1 MKLNDATLI
10 SLGGTPAKAVYLGST
25 LVWSAT
31 PPDPKGFTAF
41 YEAGE
46 ATGSN
51 QPTWWILI
59 KGTAAADYALM
70 FRPGPS
76 PTNEAGYPSIAP
88 STGTTQPY
96 PALTPVMLNGA
107 IAQQTRP
114 VYITAGMT
122 AKQIGDAIK
131 QAWNGVEST
140 PGTGAPVPLSVSI
153 FPANPVFLSRMPARV
168 RAAFGNFDLT
178 QDVVVTF
185 KPVSPLHGSDYFFI
199 HFSPLVAWRKDA
211 GGHWIE
217 YQPNAGTQASG
228 TVVYID
234 TTGGAV
240 PDPNNVPAGMG
251 AVPVGMKWTWTDAGG
266 QPLAGANMDVEIL
279 FGPDANSLT
288 PVGPFTATLDG
299 NGEYQFN
306 TDIDKGPGR
315 YEYRGKIGST
325 VVTQVFIGV

>member
-10 SLGGTPAKAVYLGST
+10 SLGGTPAKAVYLGNN

-31 PPDPKGFTAF
+31 PPDPRGFVDV
-41 YEAGE
+41 GE
-46 ATGSN
+46 HIAPDVS
-51 QPTWWILI
+51 PMYYI
-59 KGTAAADYALM
+59 KISGTAAADYSLM
-70 FRPGPS
+70 LRPGPNPGS
-76 PTNEAGYPSIAP
+76 DNDYPCIAP
-88 STGTTQPY
+88 AQGGMISFST
-96 PALTPVMLNGA
+96 LTPIVTTA
-107 IAQQTRP
+107 VAAARP
-114 VYITAGMT
+114 APVPITKGMT
-122 AKQIGDAIK
+122 ATQIAQAIATTWNGQKSTSHAIGDAITLHVGILPPPFWIRLPA
-131 QAWNGVEST
+131 QVAAT
-140 PGTGAPVPLSVSI
+140 FGTMNPATDAVIRFSI
-153 FPANPVFLSRMPARV
+153 DKS
-168 RAAFGNFDLT
+168 LT
-178 QDVVVTF
+178 DNYWFEFMQ
-185 KPVSPLHGSDYFFI
+185 
-199 HFSPLVAWRKDA
+199 PLVAWRQDA
-211 GGHWIE
+211 SGHWIE

-288 PVGPFTATLDG
+288 PVGPFTTTLDG